1 MKKDYVREVGLS
13 TLAKSIKINVKLILM
28 VLVPFMIVAITLI
41 VINNQRQISKFT
53 TMGVIQVNNINP
65 LTYSDLPSLDPN
77 DSSTYNGSISSS
89 SLSTNSEAIASLLTT
104 DFILNDIIVEN
115 HFDVDVQILKGDGFL
130 DNLKASFGSGG
141 TQVYPSISKF
151 DVAHKY
157 YNHKLKLV
165 FTSPSKYILY
175 DNFAKLANGTV
186 GQQLVTKDITLLV
199 DSYSGSPKQKFV
211 ITKNSIDAV
220 ITNLVKQI
228 KVDPVII
235 MKKGSQSDTG
245 IINISITDVN
255 PVRQAL
261 LINDII
267 EEVRTKSWE
276 RQRQNLK
283 QSIEFIENQ
292 TIRAKR
298 SMDMAQ
304 ESLVAFQSANNIIN
318 LDDQAKNDLLTVT
331 DLDLKLLDKQIT
343 IDQYKSS
350 YTADHPLMIGLR
362 KQSALLKAK
371 RDAMYAD
378 LMTLPANQ
386 ATFATLKNTL
396 DVNQQLYLLL
406 LNKEQNLKI
415 KYSGITSPVDV
426 LTYANSNVAPITVP
440 LSAKVMASSLAGI
453 LMVEIF
459 FVLWFTVWMTGDP
472 YLLPHLIDSKLLAIV
487 PYLRNKQKG
496 IDYRHPGFNL
506 INAYFLR
513 KLAESKNASV
523 CCNFSSINLGSGKTF
538 IIDAIT
544 NYFTKRDK
552 RVLQICFGTTYEFMS
567 VRDVY
572 QHLDEELGFSD
583 LSIKKVKLEINIGNS
598 MDINGFKQLL
608 SRTNNFDFVF
618 IESWAILDSQVFMNI
633 SKLVNENIIISEPRD
648 TPGLVKLMADG
659 FSNLDIKISR
669 IIYNH
674 PKKPLLNS
682 VYSINKVD

>member
-426 LTYANSNVAPITVP
+426 LTYATSDVAPILKP
-440 LSAKVMASSLAGI
+440 LSAKLIASTLSGVL
-453 LMVEIF
+453 LLEIF
-459 FVLWFTVWMTGDP
+459 FVLWFTIWMTGDP
-472 YLLPHLIDSKLLAIV
+472 YLLPHLVGSKLLAII
-487 PYLRNKQKG
+487 PYLRDKHKC
-496 IDYRHPGFNL
+496 IDYSHPGFNL

>member
-283 QSIEFIENQ
+283 QSIEFIESQ

-426 LTYANSNVAPITVP
+426 LTYATSDVAPILKP
-440 LSAKVMASSLAGI
+440 LSAKLIASTLSGVL
-453 LMVEIF
+453 LLEIF
-459 FVLWFTVWMTGDP
+459 FVLWFTIWMTGDP
-472 YLLPHLIDSKLLAIV
+472 YLLPHLVGSKLLAII
-487 PYLRNKQKG
+487 PYLRDKHKC
-496 IDYRHPGFNL
+496 IDYSHPGFNL

>member
-130 DNLKASFGSGG
+130 DNLKASFASGG

-426 LTYANSNVAPITVP
+426 LTYATSDVAPILKP
-440 LSAKVMASSLAGI
+440 LSAKLIASTLSGVL
-453 LMVEIF
+453 LLEIF
-459 FVLWFTVWMTGDP
+459 FVLWFTIWMTGDP
-472 YLLPHLIDSKLLAIV
+472 YLLPHLVGSKLLAII
-487 PYLRNKQKG
+487 PYLRDKHKC
-496 IDYRHPGFNL
+496 IDYSHPGFNL

>member
-1 MKKDYVREVGLS
+1 MKKDYIREIGLA
-13 TLAKSIKINVKLILM
+13 TLVKSVKVNFKLILL
-28 VLVPFMIVAITLI
+28 VLIPFMIVIVALI
-41 VINNQRQISKFT
+41 ILAHQRQVSKFT
-53 TMGVIQVNNINP
+53 TTGVIQINNINP
-65 LTYSDLPSLDPN
+65 LTYSDLPSLDQG
-77 DSSTYNGSISSS
+77 SSNSNGAINTSG
-89 SLSTNSEAIASLLTT
+89 LSTNSETIVSLLTT
-104 DFILNDIIVEN
+104 DYILSNIIIENNFDI
-115 HFDVDVQILKGDGFL
+115 DMQPLKSDGL
-130 DNLKASFGSGG
+130 LGNLTAIFSSFPPPI
-141 TQVYPSISKF
+141 YPKISKLE
-151 DVAHKY
+151 VSHRY

-165 FTSPSKYILY
+165 FTSVREYVLY
-175 DNFAKLANGTV
+175 DNFTKLGNGMV
-186 GQQLVTKDITLLV
+186 GKQLITKDITLLV
-199 DSYSGSPKQKFV
+199 DSYSGNPKQKF
-211 ITKNSIDAV
+211 ILIKFSIDAV
-220 ITNLVKQI
+220 VSNLIKQLKI
-228 KVDPVII
+228 DPVIVI
-235 MKKGSQSDTG
+235 KKSTQSDTG
-245 IINISITDVN
+245 IINISITGVN
-255 PVRQAL
+255 PVRQAI

-292 TIRAKR
+292 TQLAKKN
-298 SMDMAQ
+298 MTAAQ
-304 ESLVAFQSANNIIN
+304 ESLVAFQAAHNIIN
-318 LDDQAKNDLLTVT
+318 LDDQAKNDLLTMT
-331 DLDLKLLDKQIT
+331 DLDLKALDKQIT
-343 IDQYKSS
+343 LDQFKSL
-350 YTADHPLMIGLR
+350 YTANHPLII
-362 KQSALLKAK
+362 ALKSQLAKLTKK
-371 RDAMYAD
+371 RDAMHAD
-378 LMTLPANQ
+378 FITLPLNQ
-386 ATFATLKNTL
+386 ARFASLKNNF

-406 LNKEQNLKI
+406 LNKGQNLKI
-415 KYSGITSPVDV
+415 KYAGINSPVEV
-426 LTYANSNVAPITVP
+426 LTYATSDVAPILKP
-440 LSAKVMASSLAGI
+440 LSAKLIASTLSGVL
-453 LMVEIF
+453 LLEIF
-459 FVLWFTVWMTGDP
+459 FVLWFTIWMTGDP
-472 YLLPHLIDSKLLAIV
+472 YLLPHLVGSKLLAII
-487 PYLRNKQKG
+487 PYLRDKHKC
-496 IDYRHPGFNL
+496 IDYSHPGFNL

>member
-1 MKKDYVREVGLS
+1 MKKDYIREIGLA
-13 TLAKSIKINVKLILM
+13 TLVKSVKVNFKLILL
-28 VLVPFMIVAITLI
+28 VLIPFMIVIVALI
-41 VINNQRQISKFT
+41 ILAHQRQVSKFT
-53 TMGVIQVNNINP
+53 TTGVIQINNINP
-65 LTYSDLPSLDPN
+65 LTYSDLPSLDQG
-77 DSSTYNGSISSS
+77 SSNSNGAINTSG
-89 SLSTNSEAIASLLTT
+89 LSTNSETIVSLLTT
-104 DFILNDIIVEN
+104 DYILSNIIIEHNFDI
-115 HFDVDVQILKGDGFL
+115 DMQPLKSDGL
-130 DNLKASFGSGG
+130 LGNLTAIFSSFPPPI
-141 TQVYPSISKF
+141 YPKISKLE
-151 DVAHKY
+151 VSHRY

-165 FTSPSKYILY
+165 FTSVREYVLY
-175 DNFAKLANGTV
+175 DNFTKLGNGMV
-186 GQQLVTKDITLLV
+186 GKQLITKDITLLV
-199 DSYSGSPKQKFV
+199 DSYSGNPKQKF
-211 ITKNSIDAV
+211 ILIKFSIDAV
-220 ITNLVKQI
+220 VSNLIKQLKI
-228 KVDPVII
+228 DPVIVI
-235 MKKGSQSDTG
+235 KKSTQSDTG
-245 IINISITDVN
+245 IINISITGVN
-255 PVRQAL
+255 PVRQAI

-292 TIRAKR
+292 TQLAKKN
-298 SMDMAQ
+298 MTAAQ
-304 ESLVAFQSANNIIN
+304 ESLVAFQAAHNIIN
-318 LDDQAKNDLLTVT
+318 LDDQAKNDLLTMT
-331 DLDLKLLDKQIT
+331 DLDLKALDKQIT
-343 IDQYKSS
+343 LDQFKSL
-350 YTADHPLMIGLR
+350 YTANHPLII
-362 KQSALLKAK
+362 ALKSQLAKLTKK
-371 RDAMYAD
+371 RDAMHAD
-378 LMTLPANQ
+378 FITLPLNQ
-386 ATFATLKNTL
+386 ARFASLKNNF

-406 LNKEQNLKI
+406 LNKGQNLKI
-415 KYSGITSPVDV
+415 KYAGINSPVEV
-426 LTYANSNVAPITVP
+426 LTYATSDVAPILKP
-440 LSAKVMASSLAGI
+440 LSAKLIASTLSGVL
-453 LMVEIF
+453 LLEIF
-459 FVLWFTVWMTGDP
+459 FVLWFTIWMTGDP
-472 YLLPHLIDSKLLAIV
+472 YLLPHLVGSKLLAII
-487 PYLRNKQKG
+487 PYLRDKHKC
-496 IDYRHPGFNL
+496 IDYSHPGFNL

>member
-1 MKKDYVREVGLS
+1 MTKDYVREIGLA
-13 TLAKSIKINVKLILM
+13 TLIKSIKINIKIILL
-28 VLVPFMIVAITLI
+28 VLMPFMIVI
-41 VINNQRQISKFT
+41 VALVVLANQRQISKYT
-53 TMGVIQVNNINP
+53 TTGVIQVNNTSP
-65 LTYSDLPSLDPN
+65 LTYSDLPSLDSSN
-77 DSSTYNGSISSS
+77 DRSTAQINTNG
-89 SLSTNSEAIASLLTT
+89 LSTNSEIIVSLLTR
-104 DFILNDIIVEN
+104 DYILKDIIIEN
-115 HFDVDVQILKGDGFL
+115 NFDIEVQELKSDGWA
-130 DNLKASFGSGG
+130 DKLKSIFSSHRPP
-141 TQVYPSISKF
+141 VYPIINKF
-151 DVAHKY
+151 EVSHRY

-165 FTSPSKYILY
+165 FTSQQEYVLY
-175 DNFAKLANGTV
+175 DNYAKLGNGVV
-186 GQQLVTKDITLLV
+186 GKPLITKDVTLLIA
-199 DSYSGSPKQKFV
+199 SYSGISKQKFTLMKKSV
-211 ITKNSIDAV
+211 DSVAGGF
-220 ITNLVKQI
+220 I
-228 KVDPVII
+228 KKIKIDPVLI
-235 MKKGSQSDTG
+235 MKKSGQSDTG
-245 IINISITDVN
+245 VIDISITDTN
-255 PVRQAL
+255 PIQQAA

-267 EEVRTKSWE
+267 DEVRTKSWE
-276 RQRQNLK
+276 RQRQSLK
-283 QSIEFIENQ
+283 QSIEFIEEQ
-292 TIRAKR
+292 KKVAKKN
-298 SMDMAQ
+298 MIEAQ
-304 ESLVAFQSANNIIN
+304 EALVSFQDTNHIIN
-318 LDDQAKNDLLTVT
+318 LDEQAKNDLLEMT
-331 DLDLKLLDKQIT
+331 DLDVKALDKQIT
-343 IDQYKSS
+343 LNQFKSL
-350 YTADHPLMIGLR
+350 YTANHPIII
-362 KQSALLKAK
+362 ALKLQLAQVVKK
-371 RDAMYAD
+371 RDAVHAD
-378 LMTLPANQ
+378 FNRLPVSQ
-386 ATFATLKNTL
+386 SRFATLKNTF

-406 LNKEQNLKI
+406 LNKSQNLRI
-415 KYSGITSPVDV
+415 QYAGISSPIYV
-426 LTYANSNVAPITVP
+426 LTYATSDVAPILKP
-440 LSAKVMASSLAGI
+440 LSAKLIASTLSGVL
-453 LMVEIF
+453 LLEIF
-459 FVLWFTVWMTGDP
+459 FVLWFTIWMTGDP
-472 YLLPHLIDSKLLAIV
+472 YLLPHLVGSKLLAII
-487 PYLRNKQKG
+487 PYLRDKHKC
-496 IDYRHPGFNL
+496 IDYSHPGFNL

>member
-13 TLAKSIKINVKLILM
+13 TLAKSIKINFKLILM
-28 VLVPFMIVAITLI
+28 VLVPFMIVAVTLI
-41 VINNQRQISKFT
+41 VIKNQRQISKFT

-115 HFDVDVQILKGDGFL
+115 HFDIDVQLLKGDGFL
-130 DNLKASFGSGG
+130 DNLKASFGSSGA
-141 TQVYPSISKF
+141 QVYPNISKF
-151 DVAHKY
+151 DVSHKY

-165 FTSPSKYILY
+165 FMSPSQYVLY
-175 DNFAKLANGTV
+175 DNFAKISSGIV

-199 DSYSGSPKQKFV
+199 DSYSGNPKQKFV
-211 ITKNSIDAV
+211 IIKNSVDAV
-220 ITNLVKQI
+220 IANLVKQI
-228 KVDPVII
+228 KVEPVVI
-235 MKKGSQSDTG
+235 MKKSSQSDTG

-292 TIRAKR
+292 TVRAKR
-298 SMDMAQ
+298 AMDMAQ
-304 ESLVAFQSANNIIN
+304 ESLVAFQSAHNIIN
-318 LDDQAKNDLLTVT
+318 LNDQAKNDLITVT
-331 DLDLKLLDKQIT
+331 DLDLKILDKQIT
-343 IDQYKSS
+343 IDQYKSL

-362 KQSALLKAK
+362 KQRDLLKEK
-371 RDAMYAD
+371 RDEMYAD
-378 LMTLPANQ
+378 LMTLPSSQ
-386 ATFATLKNTL
+386 ATFATLKNDM

-426 LTYANSNVAPITVP
+426 LTYASSDVAPITVP

-453 LMVEIF
+453 LMMEIF

-487 PYLRNKQKG
+487 PHLRNKKKG
-496 IDYRHPGFNL
+496 IDYRHPGFNV

-513 KLAESKNASV
+513 KLSESRKSNV
-523 CCNFSSINLGSGKTF
+523 CCNFGSINQGSGKTF
-538 IIDAIT
+538 IIDAIS
-544 NYFTKRDK
+544 NYFTRRDK
-552 RVLQICFGTTYEFMS
+552 RVLHISFGSSHEFMS
-567 VRDVY
+567 LNEIDQY
-572 QHLDEELGFSD
+572 LDEDLGFSD
-583 LSIKKVKLEINIGNS
+583 LCLKKVNLKISIQNS
-598 MDINGFKQLL
+598 MDIMSFKQLL
-608 SRTNNFDFVF
+608 RRVSNFDFVF
-618 IESWAILDSQVFMNI
+618 IESWAILDSQVFMNM
-633 SKLVNENIIISEPRD
+633 SKLVDENIIVSEPGD

-659 FSNLDIKISR
+659 FSNLDISVSR

-674 PKKPLLNS
+674 PTKPLLNS

>member
-1 MKKDYVREVGLS
+1 MKKDYIREIGLA
-13 TLAKSIKINVKLILM
+13 TLVKSVKVNFKLILL
-28 VLVPFMIVAITLI
+28 VLIPFMIVIVALI
-41 VINNQRQISKFT
+41 ILAHQRQVSKFT
-53 TMGVIQVNNINP
+53 TTGVIQINNINP
-65 LTYSDLPSLDPN
+65 LTYSDLPSLDQG
-77 DSSTYNGSISSS
+77 SSNSNGAINTSG
-89 SLSTNSEAIASLLTT
+89 LSTNSETIVSLLTT
-104 DFILNDIIVEN
+104 DYILSNIIIENNFDI
-115 HFDVDVQILKGDGFL
+115 DMQPLKSDGL
-130 DNLKASFGSGG
+130 LGNLTAIFSSFPPPI
-141 TQVYPSISKF
+141 YPKISKLE
-151 DVAHKY
+151 VSHRY

-165 FTSPSKYILY
+165 FTSVREYVLY
-175 DNFAKLANGTV
+175 DNFTKLGNGMV
-186 GQQLVTKDITLLV
+186 GKQLITKDITLLV
-199 DSYSGSPKQKFV
+199 DSYSGNPKQKF
-211 ITKNSIDAV
+211 ILIKFSIDAV
-220 ITNLVKQI
+220 VSNLIKQLKI
-228 KVDPVII
+228 DPVIVI
-235 MKKGSQSDTG
+235 KKSTQSDTG
-245 IINISITDVN
+245 IINISITGVN
-255 PVRQAL
+255 PVRQAI

-292 TIRAKR
+292 TQLAKKN
-298 SMDMAQ
+298 MTAAQ
-304 ESLVAFQSANNIIN
+304 ESLVAFQAAHNIIN
-318 LDDQAKNDLLTVT
+318 LDDQAKNDLLTMT
-331 DLDLKLLDKQIT
+331 DLDLKALDKQIT
-343 IDQYKSS
+343 LDQFKSL
-350 YTADHPLMIGLR
+350 YTANHPLII
-362 KQSALLKAK
+362 ALKSQLAKLTKK
-371 RDAMYAD
+371 RDAMHAD
-378 LMTLPANQ
+378 FITLPLNQ
-386 ATFATLKNTL
+386 ARFASLKNNF

-406 LNKEQNLKI
+406 LNKGQNLKI
-415 KYSGITSPVDV
+415 KYAGTNSPVEV
-426 LTYANSNVAPITVP
+426 LTYATSDVAPILKP
-440 LSAKVMASSLAGI
+440 LSAKLIASTLSGVL
-453 LMVEIF
+453 LLEIF
-459 FVLWFTVWMTGDP
+459 FVLWFTIWMTGDP
-472 YLLPHLIDSKLLAIV
+472 YLLPHLVGSKLLAII
-487 PYLRNKQKG
+487 PYLRDKHKC
-496 IDYRHPGFNL
+496 IDYSHPGFNL